1 VFEDDRKTRTCREK
15 TLRVYRL
22 FAAGWPPAERDRAW
36 TRCPHRKGN
45 DVKYELVRGA
55 AALMVAAVAG
65 LASPWAAANWGL
77 AMRDSPA
84 RDFDDEDSRQFLAA
98 VRQVLEAPPP
108 PQPLEWR
115 NQASGAGGTLLV
127 IGQPKR
133 QGFVECR
140 RVRATLHSRRRQGQ
154 PQVWTACRQESG
166 GSWKL
171 VSAG

>member
-1 VFEDDRKTRTCREK
+1 
-15 TLRVYRL
+15 
-22 FAAGWPPAERDRAW
+22 
-36 TRCPHRKGN
+36 
-45 DVKYELVRGA
+45 
-55 AALMVAAVAG
+55 MVALTAA

-98 VRQVLEAPPP
+98 ARQVLEAPPP

-115 NQASGAGGTLLV
+115 NPASGAGGTLLV

-140 RVRATLHSRRRQGQ
+140 RVRATLFSRRRQGQ
-154 PQVWTACRQESG
+154 PQVWTACREESG

>member
-1 VFEDDRKTRTCREK
+1 
-15 TLRVYRL
+15 
-22 FAAGWPPAERDRAW
+22 
-36 TRCPHRKGN
+36 
-45 DVKYELVRGA
+45 VKHGLGRGA
-55 AALMVAAVAG
+55 AALMVVLAAG

-84 RDFDDEDSRQFLAA
+84 RDFDDEDTRQFLAA
-98 VRQVLEAPPP
+98 VRQVLDAPPP

-115 NQASGAGGTLLV
+115 NPTSGAGGSLLV

-140 RVRATLHSRRRQGQ
+140 RVRSTVYSRRRQGQ
-154 PQVWTACRQESG
+154 PQVWTACREDSG

-171 VSAG
+171 VSAN

>member
-1 VFEDDRKTRTCREK
+1 M
-15 TLRVYRL
+15 
-22 FAAGWPPAERDRAW
+22 A
-36 TRCPHRKGN
+36 
-45 DVKYELVRGA
+45 
-55 AALMVAAVAG
+55 MVAAVAG
-65 LASPWAAANWGL
+65 LASPSAVASWGL

-98 VRQVLEAPPP
+98 VRQVLEAPLP

-133 QGFVECR
+133 EGFVECR
-140 RVRATLHSRRRQGQ
+140 RVRATLYSRRHQGQ

-166 GSWKL
+166 GNWKL